1 MSKLDIGV
9 GDEFPLDE
17 PHKDESRRGARHGR
31 HWHGHP
37 HHHGHHHQHG
47 FHHRRG
53 RHGIGRLAFLLVIAG
68 VVALIV
74 EHRLTADMAYGM
86 IGLGVAL
93 LVLTTLLRL
102 VFHWRHHRRS
112 SQQVA

>member
-17 PHKDESRRGARHGR
+17 PHNTGDRRGGRHGR
-31 HWHGHP
+31 HWHH
-37 HHHGHHHQHG
+37 HHHGHRHHG

-53 RHGIGRLAFLLVIAG
+53 RHGISRLAFLLVIAG

-74 EHRLTADMAYGM
+74 EHRLTTDMAYGM

-93 LVLTTLLRL
+93 LVLTTLLRAI
-102 VFHWRHHRRS
+102 FHWRHHRADGK
-112 SQQVA
+112 VA